1 MKKEIDEEL
10 PEISSEN
17 DMFQKQIETLKKA
30 TVKLQNEIDELE
42 Q

>member
-17 DMFQKQIETLKKA
+17 DMFQKQIETLKEA
-30 TVKLQNEIDELE
+30 TVKLQNEIDELK

>member
-17 DMFQKQIETLKKA
+17 DMFQKQIETLKEA
-30 TVKLQNEIDELE
+30 TVKLQNEIEELE

>member
-1 MKKEIDEEL
+1 MKKEIHEEL

-17 DMFQKQIETLKKA
+17 DMFQKQIETLKEA

>member
-10 PEISSEN
+10 HEISSEN
-17 DMFQKQIETLKKA
+17 DMFQKQIETLKEA